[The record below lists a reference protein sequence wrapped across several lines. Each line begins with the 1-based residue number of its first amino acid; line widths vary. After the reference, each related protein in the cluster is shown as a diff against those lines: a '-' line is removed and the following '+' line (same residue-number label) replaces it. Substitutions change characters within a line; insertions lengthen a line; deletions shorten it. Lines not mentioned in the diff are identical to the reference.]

1 MKFGISNYSFWKALS
16 TGRLSLEDA
25 FKWLHEMGCD
35 HIEIADFVVDL
46 HQPGMAEKVTEL
58 SAKYNLAVS
67 NYSAGS
73 MLGQVEGEE
82 YEAELN
88 RLKGEIDL
96 AHAIGAPAI
105 RCDLV
110 RMFGSDDPTSIEE
123 FDRLFPKMVKGA
135 QDLADYAAQYGMDVL
150 LENHGTFA
158 NGGDRVRRLVLAVN
172 RPNYGCTIDVGN
184 ALCVDEDPMICVET
198 LLPFVKRVHIKDFYI
213 REDAYAIGMK
223 YGEEE
228 QPKDITG
235 NRWFTTKHHRYLRG
249 AIVGHGD
256 IDLRKVIGKIVASG
270 YNGDMTIEFEGME
283 DEILACEIGMRN
295 LKQMVAM
302 AQK

>member
-1 MKFGISNYSFWKALS
+1 
-16 TGRLSLEDA
+16 
-25 FKWLHEMGCD
+25 
-35 HIEIADFVVDL
+35 
-46 HQPGMAEKVTEL
+46 
-58 SAKYNLAVS
+58 
-67 NYSAGS
+67 
-73 MLGQVEGEE
+73 
-82 YEAELN
+82 
-88 RLKGEIDL
+88 
-96 AHAIGAPAI
+96 
-105 RCDLV
+105 
-110 RMFGSDDPTSIEE
+110 MFGSDDPTSIEE

-135 QDLADYAAQYGMDVL
+135 QDLADYAAGYGMDVL

-213 REDAYAIGMK
+213 RKDAYAIGMK
-223 YGEEE
+223 YGDEQ

-235 NRWFTTKHHRYLRG
+235 NRWFTTRHHRYLRG

-256 IDLRKVIGKIVASG
+256 IDLRSVIGTLVASG
-270 YNGDMTIEFEGME
+270 YDGDMTIEFEGME
-283 DEILACEIGMRN
+283 DEMLACEIGMRN